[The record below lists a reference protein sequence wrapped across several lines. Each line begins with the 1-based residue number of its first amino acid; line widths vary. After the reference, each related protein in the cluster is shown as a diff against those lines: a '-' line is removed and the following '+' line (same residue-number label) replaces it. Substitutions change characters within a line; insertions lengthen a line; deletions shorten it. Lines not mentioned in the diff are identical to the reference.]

1 METRF
6 LTYSAVKG
14 NRKKAKRIKQGSRER
29 NEMKKEKR
37 REESIKRKKKEE

>member
-6 LTYSAVKG
+6 LTFSAVKG
-14 NRKKAKRIKQGSRER
+14 TRKKSKRIKQGSRER

-37 REESIKRKKKEE
+37 RKYKAKKKEE